1 MDAHQ
6 LTIEVLMVS
15 KVLTTEICAHTQYSA
30 IRSAQ
35 VLTYAGKLLRPL
47 PYGLNELL
55 KCRYTSMYL
64 RALCAPLPKKNHCNK
79 ESKKKY
85 LKTNSTAH
93 CPLLRLP
100 PIAMLHQRQK
110 KATCA
115 VQALNNAAGEA
126 LLTIDEAL
134 AASLRL
140 NERIGASRHGD
151 AEGNFSIATIQAA
164 LQARY
169 GRQYVLRHI
178 KKLNERK
185 ASKWLSKQTEGRFM
199 VMEYLRGK
207 NSYHSAFCCEA
218 CH

>member
-1 MDAHQ
+1 M
-6 LTIEVLMVS
+6 
-15 KVLTTEICAHTQYSA
+15 
-30 IRSAQ
+30 IRNLS
-35 VLTYAGKLLRPL
+35 
-47 PYGLNELL
+47 
-55 KCRYTSMYL
+55 
-64 RALCAPLPKKNHCNK
+64 
-79 ESKKKY
+79 
-85 LKTNSTAH
+85 AH
-93 CPLLRLP
+93 CPLLSLP
-100 PIAMLHQRQK
+100 AITMLHQRQK

-134 AASLRL
+134 AASHSL
-140 NERIGASRHGD
+140 NERNGTSRHGD

-185 ASKWLSKQTEGRFM
+185 APKWLSKQTEGRFM

-207 NSYHSAFCCEA
+207 NSYHWIAVRPAVKRVIDGALKNPYAVRKLTEKSISKIYRLEG
-218 CH
+218 